1 MKAFRKACVAVGL
14 GKWRDAKNHDAE
26 YDGFT
31 PHDVRRA
38 GARNLRR
45 AGVSEDVAVKVTGH
59 RTRSVFTRYNIVD
72 SGDLH
77 DAMQSVSAF
86 VKSKGAA
93 G

>member
-1 MKAFRKACVAVGL
+1 M
-14 GKWRDAKNHDAE
+14 
-26 YDGFT
+26 
-31 PHDVRRA
+31 
-38 GARNLRR
+38 
-45 AGVSEDVAVKVTGH
+45 SEDVAVKVTGH